1 MKQALLPNY
10 YKKIGLGLFA
20 LSLIGFT
27 LNLFYSDVISMDPQL
42 LKWIFKDVLLIALLF
57 IAFSREKE
65 ESEHLNTIRFE
76 KLKDSVLVGGVFIL
90 LDSISELVFYDG
102 NLDMSSGY
110 KILIVM
116 LLYYI
121 ITYNFK
127 KGVISKS

>member
-1 MKQALLPNY
+1 MKQALLPHY
-10 YKKIGLGLFA
+10 YKKVGLSLFA

-27 LNLFYSDVISMDPQL
+27 LNLFYSDVISIDPQL